1 MPKRSDRVLQPAVA
15 ATMKSGKI
23 IRVIRAAYPRPA
35 PLSIVQMP
43 LAPQWAGHYL

>member
-23 IRVIRAAYPRPA
+23 IRVIRAAYSRPA